1 MRELAERDME
11 QLVTIGDILSIQLK
25 DDHSTTG
32 GIAYIGETVGD
43 FIRDTNL
50 KLDDSISALNR
61 ELKLCGVCPI
71 VFEDFEEIAQQ
82 KAEEETIMLDDR
94 NIILIEDNITV
105 NDIMQMLE
113 KDDKLYFKAVDE
125 TNEYIEGVFNTMILK
140 APNISNEQIS
150 NKEKD
155 YPLEPCVTYI
165 EGDRLDESKMI
176 PISWLM
182 EIGVV

>member
-25 DDHSTTG
+25 DDHSANG

-94 NIILIEDNITV
+94 NIIRVEDNITV
-105 NDIMQMLE
+105 SDIMQMLE
-113 KDDKLYFKAVDE
+113 NSDKLYFKAV
-125 TNEYIEGVFNTMILK
+125 NEVNEDIEGMFNTLIIK
-140 APNISNEQIS
+140 TPNIPDEQVS
-150 NKEKD
+150 DKEQD
-155 YPLEPCVTYI
+155 YPLEPCITYI
-165 EGDRLDESKMI
+165 EGDKIDESKMI
-176 PISWLM
+176 PISWLT
-182 EIGVV
+182 EIGEI